1 MSIIA
6 LRAWYVEDYEPIP
19 EIEKRPPDIRIS
31 KKSLLKSG
39 LRADFLEDSQEVK
52 QSTWFRRYIEGENIE
67 FYIEGSGGY
76 CVANIDLI
84 SHEIYF
90 SKQSLLS
97 QLEPTI
103 FFASQTEYPPASEA
117 LRSGLK
123 KSLEILNERSAR
135 SAAAK
140 LSRQSLTLVESHR
153 SSECP
158 VRLNKVTM
166 RKIRKSMLFIADT
179 TPITSLGV
187 EGKKTPQLISSP
199 NVCVELGCA
208 MYSKRTEQIL
218 LIQMQPQDLELE
230 GQVPFD
236 LPSTQILQFQDGAEL
251 DKMLPQV
258 IEVQLGRFKLFS

>member
-6 LRAWYVEDYEPIP
+6 LRAWYVQDYEPIP

-31 KKSLLKSG
+31 KKSLLKTG
-39 LRADFLEDSQEVK
+39 LRADFLEDSEEVK
-52 QSTWFRRYIEGENIE
+52 QSTWFQRYLEGENIE

-90 SKQSLLS
+90 TKQSLLS

-123 KSLEILNERSAR
+123 KSLEILNERSR
-135 SAAAK
+135 
-140 LSRQSLTLVESHR
+140 LPLTLVESYR
-153 SSECP
+153 SSEGP

-179 TPITSLGV
+179 TPISSVGV
-187 EGKKTPQLISSP
+187 EDKKNPQLISSP

-218 LIQMQPQDLELE
+218 LIQMQPEDLALL

-258 IEVQLGRFKLFS
+258 IEMQLGRFKLFS